1 MISAICFVTSE
12 VRMRT
17 ESALSAVALRILLI
31 GRGMLILVSIQAL
44 TGLKVVLQRPTA
56 GGMLGTQESRKF
68 TP

>member
-1 MISAICFVTSE
+1 
-12 VRMRT
+12 MRT

-31 GRGMLILVSIQAL
+31 GRGMPMLVSIQAL
-44 TGLKVVLQRPTA
+44 TGLVVLQRSTA

>member
-1 MISAICFVTSE
+1 MMSAICFVTSE

-31 GRGMLILVSIQAL
+31 GRGMPMLVSIQAL
-44 TGLKVVLQRPTA
+44 TGLVVLQRSTA